1 MGEFSSRV
9 EAQRQILKVVNSRD
23 WPREQLFAVTA
34 AAIQRWASTNGLDTS
49 AAVVKLLNSA
59 SAQIFVMANHS
70 DDPIAGIYALSKQRV
85 VVLARQVQ
93 EELSRWDWP
102 SQTSIA

>member
-23 WPREQLFAVTA
+23 WSGEQLFAVTT

-49 AAVVKLLNSA
+49 TAVVKLLHSA

-70 DDPIAGIYALSKQRV
+70 DDPIAGTYSLSKQRV

-93 EELSRWDWP
+93 EELSSWDSP
-102 SQTSIA
+102 NRMR

>member
-23 WPREQLFAVTA
+23 CLGAQPFAVTT

-49 AAVVKLLNSA
+49 TAVVKLLHSV
-59 SAQIFVMANHS
+59 SAQIFVMANHI
-70 DDPIAGIYALSKQRV
+70 DDPIAETYSLSKQRV

-93 EELSRWDWP
+93 EELSSWDSP
-102 SQTSIA
+102 NRMR